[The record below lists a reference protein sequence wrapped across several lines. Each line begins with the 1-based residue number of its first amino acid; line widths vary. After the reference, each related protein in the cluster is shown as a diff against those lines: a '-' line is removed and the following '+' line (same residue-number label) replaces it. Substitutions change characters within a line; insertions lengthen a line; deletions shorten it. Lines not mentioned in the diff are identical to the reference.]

1 MTKLIDL
8 KSMIEFASV
17 QAEKLFRKDGVL
29 YPLYHAITATGDI
42 LILNPPPGD
51 KDMSVALV
59 KAWMEIERI
68 DRYVFIDEAWI
79 VDDRRNQLGLD
90 LDEVRRTGVRNH
102 PDRREIV
109 MFSAENRRGEQLTAK
124 RFILRPEIGNAK
136 LAPLDIDKPYEHSEG
151 RMVGLLK
158 RLK

>member
-29 YPLYHAITATGDI
+29 YPLYHAITATGDTV
-42 LILNPPPGD
+42 ILNPPPGD
-51 KDMSVALV
+51 KDLSIALI
-59 KAWMEIERI
+59 KAWFELNEI
-68 DRYVFIDEAWI
+68 DRYVYIDEAWI

>member
-1 MTKLIDL
+1 M
-8 KSMIEFASV
+8 
-17 QAEKLFRKDGVL
+17 
-29 YPLYHAITATGDI
+29 
-42 LILNPPPGD
+42 ILNPPPGD
-51 KDMSVALV
+51 KDLSIALI
-59 KAWMEIERI
+59 KAWFELNEI
-68 DRYVFIDEAWI
+68 DRYVYIDEAWI

-124 RFILRPEIGNAK
+124 RFILRPEIGK
-136 LAPLDIDKPYEHSEG
+136 PTLSPLDIDKPYEHSEG

-158 RLK
+158 RLKYKLDGEIVAGLSTAKYAHLCR